1 MEHALVPDGS
11 AELHIAALRAM
22 LELSQLEPEQLLLDE
37 SQLEPLQELEEVLD
51 SLDADDVEVDEPQ
64 SLPLQPEFMVEVEDE
79 SQLEPLQSE
88 LFEDEPQSLL
98 EHEEPWVVL
107 VAAAVEVEL

>member
-1 MEHALVPDGS
+1 MSD
-11 AELHIAALRAM
+11 ELSQLEPEQPLLDDDL
-22 LELSQLEPEQLLLDE
+22 LELSQLEPEQLLLDEE